1 MNKIKNYAII
11 VLTVFVLL
19 LAWQYKSMR
28 GKRDK
33 ERATAERWQGNF
45 MDQLKQ
51 NRTIVLTYKEWMKVR
66 SDSIARLMDS
76 LKIKPKTVTKYEQ
89 TIIDNSVHDTIYIPT
104 KLIGKLEWEFND
116 TINACTTYSGIV
128 KIITDSLT
136 VHGVNVKRTAFND
149 TNILDAFYHWRQKG
163 RFLFWKTYY
172 KDKIDMTSVPKCGVA
187 TTKTVE
193 ILK

>member
-19 LAWQYKSMR
+19 LAWQYNSMR

-45 MDQLKQ
+45 MEQLRQ
-51 NRTIVLTYKEWMKVR
+51 NRTIVLTHKEWMKLK
-66 SDSIARLMDS
+66 SDSITRLMDS
-76 LKIKPKTVTKYEQ
+76 LKIKPKTVTKYVEK
-89 TIIDNSVHDTIYIPT
+89 IIIQKEIDTVLVEVVKIASGTY
-104 KLIGKLEWEFND
+104 KLYDSGPCFVW
-116 TINACTTYSGIV
+116 SGIAT
-128 KIITDSLT
+128 ILTDDSL
-136 VHGVNVKRTAFND
+136 NVKRTGFSYQN
-149 TNILDAFYHWRQKG
+149 NIVDVYHRKEKG

-172 KDKIDMTSVPKCGVA
+172 KNKIDMTSVPKCGTA
-187 TTKTVE
+187 STKTVE